1 MVCRCHNAE
10 PRPGGSPQSSM
21 SWNINQLK
29 YILKALKRKE
39 GSVMPTRKTDLI
51 VKYKQWKG
59 RTIHRGRG
67 GALAGEVAVI
77 AVPREE
83 NEALTADGDC
93 INAMM
98 TPCHGILIN

>member
-1 MVCRCHNAE
+1 
-10 PRPGGSPQSSM
+10 
-21 SWNINQLK
+21 
-29 YILKALKRKE
+29 
-39 GSVMPTRKTDLI
+39 MPTRKTDLI

-98 TPCHGILIN
+98 TPNEAMGFCIETESDADAGVDGRC